1 MPGPPSTLQV
11 LTGFLSG
18 SSTTPETTWISAGS
32 TTSPG
37 TAIFAPGF
45 ATKSETA
52 LIFLWVLGRLGVL
65 RCPGK
70 NPWGTH
76 GLRRISGMGCNNVR
90 VHGALWQRPPKVGLH
105 LQQKAP
111 QVHSEGV
118 AADHGNVAY
127 DCAGIVQVAQPA
139 QHRRVAAP
147 TTHKVASNLVQ
158 ASEVEAAD
166 RRRLPKQAPVQPQRQ
181 RGGVLRRHWLP
192 WGSNDPLATAAGTAN
207 RPYGQPVA

>member
-1 MPGPPSTLQV
+1 MGKKGVTTCAFTAPP
-11 LTGFLSG
+11 LSG
-18 SSTTPETTWISAGS
+18 RPRLASTSS
-32 TTSPG
+32 
-37 TAIFAPGF
+37 
-45 ATKSETA
+45 K
-52 LIFLWVLGRLGVL
+52 
-65 RCPGK
+65 
-70 NPWGTH
+70 
-76 GLRRISGMGCNNVR
+76 RR
-90 VHGALWQRPPKVGLH
+90 
-105 LQQKAP
+105 P
-111 QVHSEGV
+111 QVHSEGA

-192 WGSNDPLATAAGTAN
+192 WGSNDPPATAAGTAN
-207 RPYGQPVA
+207 RPYGQSVARAKNGYGHKY